1 MQNSSVILR
10 PTVFIDTLKNQSL
23 TEEYKKEAVK
33 SRMKEV
39 RKQEAELSKQLVKQ
53 KEIVDKQRM
62 EEEETRRKFEEYMKK
77 KDLIENLNKLK
88 AERLEEI
95 GIH

>member
-10 PTVFIDTLKNQSL
+10 PTVFIDTFKNQSL
-23 TEEYKKEAVK
+23 VEEYKKEAIK
-33 SRMKEV
+33 SRIKEV
-39 RKQEAELSKQLVKQ
+39 RKQETQLSKQLVKQ
-53 KEIVDKQRM
+53 KEIVDKQRL
-62 EEEETRRKFEEYMKK
+62 EEEETRKKYEEYMKK

-95 GIH
+95 GIY